1 MAFTF
6 GSPAVTSA
14 STGFGFTAQK
24 PTTGFGLT
32 NTSFGTPTTTSGTL
46 TFGALSTPT
55 TSIGLN
61 FGFGTSATS
70 TPAQCSNLLLGSNTA
85 TTMTTAPSLFPTPT
99 TSTPL
104 FTGLSFGT
112 PATTNTLTF
121 GATSNTTATGS
132 LTFGTATTNTPLFG
146 SGTGSTLLGSKP
158 TTVLTTTTT
167 SKGLGGLDVS
177 VNNKGLSQ
185 GNSSSTAAKE
195 NLLPNELMQ
204 TIDKFKEFVKMQ
216 KGLSSDIARGSAR
229 PLNRCAEDTASLME
243 MLSTL
248 SGSVQRDRSSADK
261 LKQDTARAL
270 QSSEIAQRT
279 HDTPAGLQ
287 YENNMPLQ
295 FFMELAENF
304 EQDLMLF
311 RSQIETTEKHIQTM
325 MAPRTLTPQELTAT
339 MSKLHESLV
348 AVAGRLQSV
357 HAKVQQQKEQYLNFR
372 KYLLKDNTNVFDSIK
387 VNNKSNRSSIGK
399 ITSGPTPFGPGNKN
413 FLSST
418 TLNSNRPASYETRNP
433 LVWESSTPVPS
444 ATNIAIGSSTKP
456 PTASLNFNA
465 PINLTSPL
473 PVNGTSSNF
482 QLQKPPVGN
491 KRGKH

>member
-6 GSPAVTSA
+6 GNPIVTSA
-14 STGFGFTAQK
+14 STNFGFGTQK
-24 PTTGFGLT
+24 PATGFGLS
-32 NTSFGTPTTTSGTL
+32 NTSFGTATTTSGTL

-70 TPAQCSNLLLGSNTA
+70 SPAQCSGVLGSNTA
-85 TTMTTAPSLFPTPT
+85 TTMTTAPSLFPIPT
-99 TSTPL
+99 TTPL

-112 PATTNTLTF
+112 PGTTNTLTF
-121 GATSNTTATGS
+121 GATSNTPATGS
-132 LTFGTATTNTPLFG
+132 LTFGAATTNAPLFG

-158 TTVLTTTTT
+158 TTVLTATTT

-185 GNSSSTAAKE
+185 GNSSTAAKE

-243 MLSTL
+243 ILSTL

-270 QSSEIAQRT
+270 QSAEIAQRT

-295 FFMELAENF
+295 FFMELAESF

-311 RSQIETTEKHIQTM
+311 RSQIETTEKHIQAM
-325 MAPRTLTPQELTAT
+325 MTPRTLTPQELTAT

-348 AVAGRLQSV
+348 AVAGRLQNV

-372 KYLLKDNTNVFDSIK
+372 KYVLKDNTNVFDNIK

-433 LVWESSTPVPS
+433 LGLAW
-444 ATNIAIGSSTKP
+444 I
-456 PTASLNFNA
+456 
-465 PINLTSPL
+465 
-473 PVNGTSSNF
+473 
-482 QLQKPPVGN
+482 
-491 KRGKH
+491 